1 MDKSVSIRAV
11 ICVHP
16 CYGGGEGTR
25 TPDLLNAI
33 QTFSQLNYTPAIHFY
48 FTLFL

>member
-33 QTFSQLNYTPAIHFY
+33 QTFSQLNYTPILYSHLI
-48 FTLFL
+48 LFF